1 MEHEY
6 LLKTDHPPRVSD
18 AMIAMRVPSF
28 VVFLASAWFFVTP
41 LSYYGVSLDASAANC
56 WCVGAILLL
65 SSMLRLWY
73 PIPTVGLSW
82 FNMVLGFWVLISPW
96 IFSYTSET
104 GRFVNTLCLG
114 TVIVGM
120 SLASVY
126 AQKFPGTP
134 LATAY
139 ADRQGLEE
147 EEDHIAPYIPPR
159 YH

>member
-1 MEHEY
+1 
-6 LLKTDHPPRVSD
+6 
-18 AMIAMRVPSF
+18 
-28 VVFLASAWFFVTP
+28 
-41 LSYYGVSLDASAANC
+41 
-56 WCVGAILLL
+56 LL
-65 SSMLRLWY
+65 SSIVRLWY

-82 FNMVLGFWVLISPW
+82 FNAVLGLWVLISPW
-96 IFSYTSET
+96 IFSFTSET

-126 AQKFPGTP
+126 AHKFPGTP

-147 EEDHIAPYIPPR
+147 EEDHMAPYIPPR